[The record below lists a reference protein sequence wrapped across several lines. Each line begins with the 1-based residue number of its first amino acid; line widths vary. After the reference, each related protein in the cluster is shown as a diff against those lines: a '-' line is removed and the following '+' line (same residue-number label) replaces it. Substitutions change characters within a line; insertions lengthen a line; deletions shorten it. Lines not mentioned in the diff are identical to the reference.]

1 MLDANEV
8 FASRE
13 FWIAAAVIAVL
24 FYWLGRRQ
32 GGETPSERADR
43 IATAQMQAASALKQ
57 LPQDKRDEIDDL
69 IRSKQMIA
77 AIKLIRT
84 SANLDLKG
92 AKDAA
97 DARAAELG
105 KA

>member
-1 MLDANEV
+1 MNVLL
-8 FASRE
+8 ASRE
-13 FWIAAAVIAVL
+13 FWIAAAAIAVF

-43 IATAQMQAASALKQ
+43 IATAQMHAASALKQ

-69 IRSKQMIA
+69 IRGKQMIA

-84 SANLDLKG
+84 SSGLDLKA

-97 DARAAELG
+97 DQRKLELG
-105 KA
+105 GSA

>member
-1 MLDANEV
+1 MNAL

-13 FWIAAAVIAVL
+13 FWVAAAIVAVF
-24 FYWLGRRQ
+24 FYWLGREQ
-32 GGETPSERADR
+32 GGETRAERADR
-43 IATAQMQAASALKQ
+43 VAVERMHAASALTG

-69 IRSKQMIA
+69 IRAKQMIA

-84 SANLDLKG
+84 STSLDLKG

-97 DARAAELG
+97 DARAAELNG
-105 KA
+105 